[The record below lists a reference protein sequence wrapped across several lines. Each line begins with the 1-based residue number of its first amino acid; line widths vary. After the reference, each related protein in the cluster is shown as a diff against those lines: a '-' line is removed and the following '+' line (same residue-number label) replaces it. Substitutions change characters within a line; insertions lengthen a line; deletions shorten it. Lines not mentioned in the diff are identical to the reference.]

1 MRWNY
6 LQLQCYDTKPFYGEG
21 HTTHKWQLSPQR
33 AKRVTKL
40 LSTHRNL
47 SMSPSSWTSNL
58 VLKEPTRQKAEAWCC
73 RELQNCLVDTEICL
87 CLPPPEQ
94 APSPKQLSS
103 KQCSSLQVYLRWVWP
118 VSFSFIPRPRVF
130 CLGMGTTQRLLM
142 MQNVPKLT
150 KVEPFRWLS
159 CLTSLF
165 VWFSTTSAD
174 GQMDRTE
181 SKSQTDWSLK
191 LINTERNSVTKY
203 HKL

>member
-58 VLKEPTRQKAEAWCC
+58 VLKEPTHQKAEAWCC

-118 VSFSFIPRPRVF
+118 VSFSFIPTLRVF

-142 MQNVPKLT
+142 MQNVPEMT
-150 KVEPFRWLS
+150 KVEPFRQLS
-159 CLTSLF
+159 GC
-165 VWFSTTSAD
+165 VWVA
-174 GQMDRTE
+174 
-181 SKSQTDWSLK
+181 
-191 LINTERNSVTKY
+191 
-203 HKL
+203 